1 MKHSEIAASRTL
13 AAYHRALGP
22 MIRSAL
28 HDPNVVEVMVNPDGR
43 IWVDRLAGGRLD
55 TGETMDPEDALQVI
69 DLVADHV
76 GETDIGWD
84 RPLLSADLPETGERF
99 QAVLP
104 PVSRAPTFTIRK
116 KPPVVFTLADYVR
129 DGIMTERQ
137 ADILRDAIDRRVNV
151 MVGGGTGSGKTTLL
165 NALLALPGFTKH
177 RVLIGQDRDE
187 LQCSAADA
195 VSLLARE
202 MDPAVS
208 VHDLIKAAMRLRP
221 DRIVIGEVRE
231 GAPGLA
237 MLKAWN
243 TGHPGGLSTIHAGS
257 AAEIFDRLEELVGEV
272 TARPMHRLI
281 VRAVKLAVFIER
293 GEDGARRVTDIVRPV
308 GYEDGNFITEPVD

>member
-1 MKHSEIAASRTL
+1 M
-13 AAYHRALGP
+13 
-22 MIRSAL
+22 
-28 HDPNVVEVMVNPDGR
+28 
-43 IWVDRLAGGRLD
+43 GGRAR
-55 TGETMDPEDALQVI
+55 TGERMSPEDALQVI

-76 GETDIGWD
+76 GETGIGWG

-104 PVSRAPTFTIRK
+104 PVSRAPTFVIRK

-129 DGIMTERQ
+129 DGIMTRRQ
-137 ADILRDAIDRRVNV
+137 ADILEDAVNRRVNV
-151 MVGGGTGSGKTTLL
+151 MVGGGTGAGKSTLL
-165 NALLALPGFTKH
+165 NALLALPGFTRH

-187 LQCSAADA
+187 LQCSATDA

-202 MDPAVS
+202 QAPAITI
-208 VHDLIKAAMRLRP
+208 HDIIKAAMRLRP

-231 GAPGLA
+231 GAPTLA

-243 TGHPGGLSTIHAGS
+243 TGHPGGLGTIHADS
-257 AAEIFDRLEELVGEV
+257 AVEILDRLEELVGEV

-293 GEDGARRVTDIVRPV
+293 TEDGARRVTDIVRPA
-308 GYEDGNFITEPVD
+308 GYRDGAFITEPVDGSPGRPRLAPACDT

>member
-1 MKHSEIAASRTL
+1 MRNEIASSRTL
-13 AAYHRALGP
+13 AAYRRALGST
-22 MIRSAL
+22 IRNAME
-28 HDPNVVEVMVNPDGR
+28 DPNVVEVMLNPDGR
-43 IWVDRLAGGRLD
+43 IWVDQLQGGRRF

-76 GETDIGWD
+76 GETGTGWY

-104 PVSRAPTFTIRK
+104 PVSKAPFFTIRK

-129 DGIMTERQ
+129 DEIMTRRQ
-137 ADILRDAIDRRVNV
+137 AEILEDAVNRRVNI

-165 NALLALPGFTKH
+165 NALLALPGFTRH
-177 RVLIGQDRDE
+177 RILIGQDRDE
-187 LQCSAADA
+187 LQCSAVDMA
-195 VSLLARE
+195 SLLARE
-202 MDPAVS
+202 MDPVITM
-208 VHDLIKAAMRLRP
+208 HDIIKAKMRLRP

-231 GAPGLA
+231 GAPALA

-243 TGHPGGLSTIHAGS
+243 TGHPGGLGTIHADS

-272 TARPMHRLI
+272 TARPQQRLI
-281 VRAVKLAVFIER
+281 IRAVKVAVFIER
-293 GEDGARRVTDIVRPV
+293 GEDGTRRVTEIRRPT
-308 GYEDGNFITEPVD
+308 GYENGGFLTDPLK